1 MTPTRLTL
9 TREYGALA
17 ALGALLLAL
26 ILLDQRGTAAPLG
39 ILRAFLGFGF
49 ILFVPGYFLH
59 LAIFP
64 SNDRPDIPERL
75 ALSFGLSLA
84 HIPLLALAM
93 DSAGI
98 PLRLPQIAAAEALV
112 IVGLGALSW
121 WRRRRLPDARR
132 FTWTIRPPAE
142 LWADRVGRVGVIVIG
157 AAALLALIVSIGIV
171 ALPRPGEFFTEF
183 YILGE
188 QGQAADFPRNL
199 VVGEPAQVTI
209 GIINREG
216 EAHTYRVEAVMD
228 GALVGSLEAARVE
241 HNRQLERDLNFT
253 PQSVGDTLYVEFL
266 LYRDDDPRPYRTLR
280 LWLNV
285 TQAR

>member
-1 MTPTRLTL
+1 MTSTRLTL
-9 TREYGALA
+9 PREYGALA

-39 ILRAFLGFGF
+39 ILRAFLGFAF

-64 SNDRPDIPERL
+64 SNDRPDIAERF
-75 ALSFGLSLA
+75 ALSIGLSLA
-84 HIPLLALAM
+84 QIPLLALAL
-93 DSAGI
+93 DGAGI
-98 PLRLPQIAAAEALV
+98 PLRLPQIAAAEALL

-121 WRRRRLPDARR
+121 WRRRRLPAERR

-142 LWADRVGRVGVIVIG
+142 LWADRVGRVGVVVIG

-183 YILGE
+183 YVLGE

-209 GIINREG
+209 GIINREA

-241 HNRQLERDLNFT
+241 RSRQLERDLNFT
-253 PQSVGDTLYVEFL
+253 PQTVGDTLYVEFL

-285 TQAR
+285 TQA

>member
-1 MTPTRLTL
+1 MTPTRLAL
-9 TREYGALA
+9 TREYGAIA

-59 LAIFP
+59 LVIFP
-64 SNDRPDIPERL
+64 SNERPDIPERL
-75 ALSFGLSLA
+75 ALSIGLSLA
-84 HIPLLALAM
+84 QIPLLALAL
-93 DSAGI
+93 DGAGI
-98 PLRLPQIAAAEALV
+98 PLRLPQIAAAETLL
-112 IVGLGALSW
+112 IVGLGLLSW
-121 WRRRRLPDARR
+121 WRRRRLPAERR
-132 FTWTIRPPAE
+132 FTWTSRPPAD
-142 LWADRVGRVGVIVIG
+142 LWADRGGRVGVVIIGG
-157 AAALLALIVSIGIV
+157 ATVLALIVSIGIV

-183 YILGE
+183 YVLGE
-188 QGQAADFPRNL
+188 QGQAADFPRQI
-199 VVGEPAQVTI
+199 VAGEPAQVTI

-216 EAHTYRVEAVMD
+216 EAHTYRVEALMG
-228 GALVGSLEAARVE
+228 GALIGALEPARVE

-253 PQSVGDTLYVEFL
+253 PPTVGDTLYVEFL

-285 TQAR
+285 TQT